1 MLRPPARFS
10 KPSASC
16 EALSSRVC
24 ETLKML
30 FAASR
35 TWNRSGEVSRIS
47 STEPETNSKSS
58 AISFRR
64 STASALVTLE
74 MLIAALPSCMPFSTR
89 PNRLASRP
97 KLSAACTEF
106 SSPASTL
113 FTEPRI
119 RSASSDWRW
128 ATATW
133 SAGAPFSSRMSTT
146 SSYSTCSCG
155 MVSARV
161 EATWCRDSTVCSLA
175 RMESAFLRRPSQ
187 SCCTTS
193 ICGFTASGLGGRDV
207 LSSPLTRMF
216 QRFSKSLRASFRSL
230 NASPLPAA
238 ASVAFFAIR
247 CDRTRSSPA
256 WPM

>member
-1 MLRPPARFS
+1 M
-10 KPSASC
+10 
-16 EALSSRVC
+16 V
-24 ETLKML
+24 

-35 TWNRSGEVSRIS
+35 TWNSSGEVSRIS
-47 STEPETNSKSS
+47 STEPETNSNSL

-64 STASALVTLE
+64 LTASALVTRE
-74 MLIAALPSCMPFSTR
+74 MCIASLPSFMPLSTR

-97 KLSAACTEF
+97 KLSAACTEL

-133 SAGAPFSSRMSTT
+133 SAGALFSSRMSTT

-175 RMESAFLRRPSQ
+175 RMASAFLRSTSQ
-187 SCCTTS
+187 SFCTS
-193 ICGFTASGLGGRDV
+193 PICGCSASGLDGRPV
-207 LSSPLTRMF
+207 LSSPLARMF
-216 QRFSKSLRASFRSL
+216 QRCSKSLRASFSSP
-230 NASPLPAA
+230 NASALPAA
-238 ASVAFFAIR
+238 ASVAFLAIR
-247 CDRTRSSPA
+247 CDSTRSSPA
-256 WPM
+256 